1 MKPVRLLIVEDDE
14 EMLSELR
21 KLFQQ
26 SFAKQG
32 VKRIDIDAARS
43 SAEARS
49 YAKAARGRPYDLVS
63 LDVNLGEAESTGMDV
78 LASLRRFGSAWAVA
92 LLTGLET
99 DPSLDATFGPEK
111 AEAHR
116 KNFRILAEKTFSPER
131 LRTFEKP
138 SSSLPPEQAAKLL
151 ADRVGQIAMFY
162 DLISRTRYIFRPI
175 DISGELR
182 LPTKKDDRDSA
193 AKRARVK
200 TVSVHW
206 QIRFDCGEIRT
217 LPDRVGLKTLHH
229 ILSLPRDE
237 SLTPEEALVIEP
249 IQERIDAALEAGKDS
264 GDPVASFFE
273 SQGIDWNGLD
283 PGEQDKLIAAALSLR
298 FKRYVELREYEEED
312 DLTAEEEDELE
323 LLVSDLGPLA
333 AIAETGFQRLSNS
346 NAMKKLD
353 ASPSLG
359 SLLQDGLRPR
369 RGDYE
374 QSERRR
380 GKDSRSAA
388 NFRKRME
395 RTRKLL
401 RESGFVDFAQ
411 HLEDHLT
418 STGANWTYHPP
429 EGVEWTT

>member
-1 MKPVRLLIVEDDE
+1 MKPIRLLIVEDDG

-21 KLFQQ
+21 QLYRRT
-26 SFAKQG
+26 FADQG
-32 VKRIDIDAARS
+32 VKNIEIDEARTS
-43 SAEARS
+43 TEARS
-49 YAKAARGRPYDLVS
+49 FAKAARGRPYDLVS
-63 LDVNLGEAESTGMDV
+63 LDVNLGEAESTGLDV

-99 DPSLDATFGPEK
+99 DPTLDATFGLEK

-116 KNFRILAEKTFSPER
+116 KNFRILAEKTFSHER
-131 LRTFEKP
+131 LRIFEKP
-138 SSSLPPEQAAKLL
+138 SSSLPPEQAARLL
-151 ADRVGQIAMFY
+151 ADRIVQITMFY

-182 LPTKKDDRDSA
+182 LPTKKKDRDNA

-217 LPDRVGLKTLHH
+217 LPDRAGLKTLHH
-229 ILSLPRDE
+229 ILSLPRHE

-249 IQERIDAALEAGKDS
+249 IQERIDEALEQEAGS
-264 GDPVASFFE
+264 ADPVASFFE
-273 SQGIDWNGLD
+273 SQGINWNGLE
-283 PGEQDKLIAAALSLR
+283 PEEQDKLIAAALSLR

-323 LLVSDLGPLA
+323 VLVSDLGPLA
-333 AIAETGFQRLSNS
+333 EVAETGFQRLFHSS
-346 NAMKKLD
+346 ESRDLD
-353 ASPSLG
+353 PRFSLG
-359 SLLQDGLRPR
+359 SLFQDGLRPR

-374 QSERRR
+374 QSEGRR

-418 STGANWTYHPP
+418 STGANWSYHPP
-429 EGVEWTT
+429 EGIEWAT